1 MKRHAGFT
9 LIELLITITIM
20 VILLTLSVVTLRS
33 NQANARDEER
43 KTDNNVIAQQLESYF
58 RSGSDDAVTYAAGKY
73 PPTQY
78 MDTEAEVKLALRDLD
93 PKVLRAPG
101 VTDAS
106 GISLTVAANKF
117 LPAPNTSTYV
127 YQPLTAAGELCQLP
141 SDECRKF
148 TLYYQ
153 LETVPALQSIVS
165 KNQ

>member
-20 VILLTLSVVTLRS
+20 VILLTLSVVTLRA

-43 KTDNNVIAQQLESYF
+43 KTDASVIAQQLENYF
-58 RSGSDDAVTYAAGKY
+58 TSGSDNAVTYAPGEY

-78 MDTEAEVKLALRDLD
+78 MNTEAGIRLALRDID

-101 VTDAS
+101 VSDAS
-106 GISLTVAANKF
+106 PVSLTVASDIAV
-117 LPAPNTSTYV
+117 PAPTIGTYI
-127 YQPLTAAGELCQLP
+127 YQPLTTAGALCQAP

-148 TLYYQ
+148 TLYYA
-153 LETVPALQSIVS
+153 LETNPAVQSIVS